1 MKEQPPLHA
10 SSWTAVRM
18 ARPARDLTRSTW
30 FYGDLIG
37 LPRLGGFEN
46 HDGYDGVFFALPGS
60 AELELTAGPAQ
71 PAPSTDEDLL
81 VLYVRTWAEV
91 AAIGARLTAAGV
103 TRIPNRNPYWNRSG
117 LTFLDPDGYRLVIA
131 AGPSASG
138 GLEREGQVV
147 VDEADGDR
155 AFADG

>member
-1 MKEQPPLHA
+1 MEEIRPV
-10 SSWTAVRM
+10 SWTAVRV
-18 ARPARDLTRSTW
+18 ARPARDLTRSTR
-30 FYGDLIG
+30 FYRDLIG
-37 LPRLGGFEN
+37 LSRLGGFEN
-46 HDGYDGVFFALPGS
+46 HDGYDGVFFALPGG

-91 AAIGARLTAAGV
+91 AAIAARLTAAGV
-103 TRIPNRNPYWNRSG
+103 TRIRNRNPYWNRSG

-131 AGPSASG
+131 TGPGASG
-138 GLEREGQVV
+138 GLEGEGQVV

-155 AFADG
+155 ALADG

>member
-1 MKEQPPLHA
+1 
-10 SSWTAVRM
+10 M

-37 LPRLGGFEN
+37 LPRLGSFEN
-46 HDGYDGVFFALPGS
+46 HDGYNGVFFALPGG

-91 AAIGARLTAAGV
+91 AAIGARLTAASV

-131 AGPSASG
+131 AATQSG
-138 GLEREGQVV
+138 
-147 VDEADGDR
+147 
-155 AFADG
+155 